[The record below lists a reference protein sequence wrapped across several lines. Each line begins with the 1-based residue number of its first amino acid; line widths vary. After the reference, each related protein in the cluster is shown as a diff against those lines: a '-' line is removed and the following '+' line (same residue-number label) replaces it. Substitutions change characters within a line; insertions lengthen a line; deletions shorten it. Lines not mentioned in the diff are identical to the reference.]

1 MLGKYNPSGKLV
13 MSFPYNEGQIPVYY
27 NHKNTGRPFV
37 EGQRYVSHYIDA
49 PNEPLY
55 PFGYGL
61 SYTNF
66 EYVGIR
72 LSAAEMDS
80 SGGITAS
87 VTVTNTGG
95 YDGEEVVQ
103 LYIRDLKARITRP
116 VKELKGFKKI
126 SLKKGESADVAF
138 GISIADLK
146 YTLAD
151 GSAVWDSGDFELFIG
166 GSSADVKSAA
176 FRLK

>member
-1 MLGKYNPSGKLV
+1 M
-13 MSFPYNEGQIPVYY
+13 
-27 NHKNTGRPFV
+27 
-37 EGQRYVSHYIDA
+37 
-49 PNEPLY
+49 
-55 PFGYGL
+55 
-61 SYTNF
+61 
-66 EYVGIR
+66 
-72 LSAAEMDS
+72 
-80 SGGITAS
+80 
-87 VTVTNTGG
+87 
-95 YDGEEVVQ
+95 Q